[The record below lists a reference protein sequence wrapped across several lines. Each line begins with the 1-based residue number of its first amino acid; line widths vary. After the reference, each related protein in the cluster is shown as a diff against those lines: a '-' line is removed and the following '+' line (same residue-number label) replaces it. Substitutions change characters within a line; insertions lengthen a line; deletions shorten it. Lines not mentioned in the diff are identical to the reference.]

1 MALDK
6 FKNINDVLSKGT
18 SLTTE
23 LTSTELKLIDKG
35 FIATPFLIGNN
46 DVLEFILYDS
56 TNNVLEQIDY
66 GNVRYISVNDISN
79 YIIRSENVLDTIYD
93 GGGFLI
99 DVKKLVKEAGYNT
112 GVFRVQF
119 NFVNNRVGSKIEMDR
134 MWIHEISPSRTE
146 LRLLP
151 YNNFNSNIPYEVD
164 IERDLNQAYE
174 SFVIG
179 RFSGDEVYAEI
190 NEIIN
195 RINPQQLQDTFAK
208 IKSKDYIDRMQYEFG
223 IQNYD
228 QFFSNVLNS
237 MKEAVRHALLHKNS
251 IIGSSDFGKPL
262 GDEIDFTYYNKNDI
276 INLLNKKFRD
286 ACDFHLP
293 TRTLSQEVLIDS
305 ETQQSIDKLSTLIQ
319 KLETDKVTENVST
332 ERVSVPIPTYGE
344 IKDAVLSVQKT
355 EIIVP
360 NVEEPVRIEVPIMET
375 PSTAISDVINEKG
388 TGGLFGRLRSAIDKK
403 GNKPRTGFLNK
414 DITKKKLGLF
424 GGTRNTNNEVTG
436 GGTTTGT
443 SEGDRRGGIPSSI
456 AERLRNK
463 RDNQK

>member
-1 MALDK
+1 MSLDK
-6 FKNINDVLSKGT
+6 FKNINDVLTKGT

-23 LTSTELKLIDKG
+23 LTATELKLIDKG
-35 FIATPFLIGNN
+35 FIATPFLVGNN

-56 TNNVLEQIDY
+56 TNNVLEQSDY
-66 GNVRYISVNDISN
+66 GNVRYIGANEISN

-134 MWIHEISPSRTE
+134 LWIHEISPSRTE

-151 YNNFNSNIPYEVD
+151 YNNFNNSIPYEVD

-174 SFVIG
+174 SFVVG
-179 RFSGDEVYAEI
+179 RFSGDEVYSEI

-195 RINPQQLQDTFAK
+195 RLDVQQLQNTFAK
-208 IKSKDYIDRMQYEFG
+208 IKSKDYIDRIQYEFG
-223 IQNYD
+223 
-228 QFFSNVLNS
+228 
-237 MKEAVRHALLHKNS
+237 MKESVRHALLHKNS

-262 GDEIDFTYYNKNDI
+262 GDEVDFTYYNKNEI
-276 INLLNKKFRD
+276 VNLLNKKFRD
-286 ACDFHLP
+286 ACEFHLP
-293 TRTLSQEVLIDS
+293 KRTLANEVLIDS
-305 ETQQSIDKLSTLIQ
+305 ETQQSIDNLSQLIQ
-319 KLETDKVTENVST
+319 KLESDKVTENVST

-344 IKDAVLSVQKT
+344 IKDAVVAVQKT
-355 EIIVP
+355 EIVVP
-360 NVEEPVRIEVPIMET
+360 NVPTPIKIEVPVMET
-375 PSTAISDVINEKG
+375 PSTVVSDVINERG
-388 TGGLFGRLRSAIDKK
+388 GGLFDAFRKK

-414 DITKKKLGLF
+414 DVTKNKLGLF
-424 GGTRNTNNEVTG
+424 GGRTNKG
-436 GGTTTGT
+436 TGT
-443 SEGDRRGGIPSSI
+443 SGGGGIVTGTAEGDRRGGIPLSI

-463 RDNQK
+463 TDNQK

>member
-6 FKNINDVLSKGT
+6 FKNIDEVLSKGT

-23 LTSTELKLIDKG
+23 LSSTELKLIDKG

-56 TNNVLEQIDY
+56 TNNILEQSDY
-66 GNVRYISVNDISN
+66 GNVRYINADEISN

-99 DVKKLVKEAGYNT
+99 DVKKLIKEAGYNT

-134 MWIHEISPSRTE
+134 LWIHEISPSRTE

-151 YNNFNSNIPYEVD
+151 YNNFNTTIPYEAD

-174 SFVIG
+174 SFVVG
-179 RFSGDEVYAEI
+179 RFSGDEVYSEI

-195 RINPQQLQDTFAK
+195 RLDVQALQNTFAK
-208 IKSKDYIDRMQYEFG
+208 IKSKDYIDRIQYEFG
-223 IQNYD
+223 INNYD
-228 QFFSNVLNS
+228 QFFSKVLES

-276 INLLNKKFRD
+276 VNLLNKKFRD
-286 ACDFHLP
+286 ACEFYLP
-293 TRTLSQEVLIDS
+293 KRTLADEVLIDS
-305 ETQQSIDKLSTLIQ
+305 QTQESIDKLTSLIQ
-319 KLETDKVTENVST
+319 RLESEKVTENVST
-332 ERVSVPIPTYGE
+332 ERVSIPIPTYGE
-344 IKDAVLSVQKT
+344 VKDAVVAVEKVQITPPELK
-355 EIIVP
+355 EPIVI
-360 NVEEPVRIEVPIMET
+360 NVPVMEEPKTIV
-375 PSTAISDVINEKG
+375 SDVVNERGSFFDK
-388 TGGLFGRLRSAIDKK
+388 LRARAKAK
-403 GNKPRTGFLNK
+403 QKNKPKTGFLNR
-414 DITKKKLGLF
+414 DITKKKFGLL
-424 GGTRNTNNEVTG
+424 G
-436 GGTTTGT
+436 GGGAITGT
-443 SEGDRRGGIPSSI
+443 SEGDKRAGIPSSI

>member
-6 FKNINDVLSKGT
+6 FKNIDDVLTKGT

-23 LTSTELKLIDKG
+23 LSATELKLIDKG
-35 FIATPFLIGNN
+35 FIPTPFLVGNN
-46 DVLEFILYDS
+46 DVLEFIIYDS
-56 TNNVLEQIDY
+56 TNNILEQKDY
-66 GNVRYISVNDISN
+66 GNVRYIDADEIST

-119 NFVNNRVGSKIEMDR
+119 NFVNNRVGSKIEIDR

-151 YNNFNSNIPYEVD
+151 YNNFNRNLPYEVD

-174 SFVIG
+174 NFVIG
-179 RFSGDEVYAEI
+179 KFSGDEVYSEI

-195 RINPQQLQDTFAK
+195 RLNVQQLQDTFAK
-208 IKSKDYIDRMQYEFG
+208 IKSKDFIDRIQYEFG
-223 IQNYD
+223 ITNYD
-228 QFFSNVLNS
+228 QFFSKVLES

-251 IIGSSDFGKPL
+251 IIGSADFGKPL

-276 INLLNKKFRD
+276 VNLLNKKFRD

-293 TRTLSQEVLIDS
+293 TRTLANEVLIDS
-305 ETQQSIDKLSTLIQ
+305 QTQESLDKLTTLIQ
-319 KLETDKVTENVST
+319 TLESDKVTENVST

-344 IKDAVLSVQKT
+344 IKDAVSAVQKV
-355 EIIVP
+355 EINIP
-360 NVEEPVRIEVPIMET
+360 TVEEPVQIGLPIMDT
-375 PSTAISDVINEKG
+375 PQTIVSDVINERGIGVFAGK
-388 TGGLFGRLRSAIDKK
+388 LRAKAK
-403 GNKPRTGFLNK
+403 NKQKTGFLNR
-414 DITKKKLGLF
+414 DVTKKKLGLL
-424 GGTRNTNNEVTG
+424 G
-436 GGTTTGT
+436 GGRGSKLGGGGGGGDINDDITTG
-443 SEGDRRGGIPSSI
+443 RRGLLPNSI

-463 RDNQK
+463 NQQK